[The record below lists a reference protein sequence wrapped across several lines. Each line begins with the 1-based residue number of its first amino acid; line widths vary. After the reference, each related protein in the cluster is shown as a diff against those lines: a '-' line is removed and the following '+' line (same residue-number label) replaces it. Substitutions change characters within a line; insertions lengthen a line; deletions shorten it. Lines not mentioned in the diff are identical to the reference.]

1 MHVLRNRGLA
11 RQQIGYCY
19 RNFRAFKL
27 ANNLSLGRETVNII
41 LEVDTA
47 VEEVIEKSMNKSTN
61 PAGNTRC

>member
-11 RQQIGYCY
+11 RQQIGYYY

-47 VEEVIEKSMNKSTN
+47 VE
-61 PAGNTRC
+61 